1 MTIDQLSCA
10 TLVDTGREVNLM
22 RAAMHRKLGSLA
34 LRSTS
39 RMFTGLG
46 GQATKPIGKFKAR
59 VGMESGV
66 YATEMFVVPDN
77 SMQTDVIIG
86 YELLKSL
93 EVVMHK
99 GKISFKRSPEGGCP
113 VLSAD
118 GSGNFHEN
126 ITPSTVPNL
135 YEETKGT
142 EFESPLVVNRLGI
155 DQIEVPEKYKEQ
167 IKNLIAKHHPKKT
180 VETKIETKISLTDTI
195 PIQMSPRRLA
205 PKEKEKSKISLRNGF
220 EKV

>member
-1 MTIDQLSCA
+1 MCGHRDKGPKCFKCGIYGHKAPSCTKIDTPRNQVSCVSPFSHRLVKVTIDQLSCA

-86 YELLKSL
+86 YELLKP
-93 EVVMHK
+93 
-99 GKISFKRSPEGGCP
+99 R
-113 VLSAD
+113 
-118 GSGNFHEN
+118 GS
-126 ITPSTVPNL
+126 
-135 YEETKGT
+135 
-142 EFESPLVVNRLGI
+142 
-155 DQIEVPEKYKEQ
+155 D
-167 IKNLIAKHHPKKT
+167 A
-180 VETKIETKISLTDTI
+180 
-195 PIQMSPRRLA
+195 
-205 PKEKEKSKISLRNGF
+205 
-220 EKV
+220 